1 MSTNLRKRPVRK
13 IWLVA
18 HPIGQFKEDVKT
30 LAMQHNLK
38 IVDAKYARDYPEDMV
53 AAKAPKLTS
62 ITAELEAANAKA
74 AEEAGIE
81 AKVKAEAAEEAE
93 IERKYRLEVEVRARV
108 TKEMAAEAKKK

>member
-1 MSTNLRKRPVRK
+1 MSNLRKRAVRK

-30 LAMQHNLK
+30 LAMQNNLK
-38 IVDAKYARDYPEDMV
+38 IVDAKYSDQYPEEMV
-53 AAKAPKLTS
+53 ATKAPKLTS
-62 ITAELEAANAKA
+62 LTAELAAAKA
-74 AEEAGIE
+74 AKAEEAEIE

-108 TKEMAAEAKKK
+108 TSEMAAEASKKK